1 MQTTKQL
8 IDRAKKASG
17 IESDYALSKVLEVSP
32 SAVTNWRSGR
42 SHPADELAA
51 HLAQLAGQNPSSVL
65 ADLYA
70 ERAKS
75 PAQRALWLRMADQL
89 RHAVAAV
96 MLCLGFAMLSTPWA
110 DQPLQRTVRP
120 RYTAAP
126 DENEP
131 PDAMKNGRLVPSWR
145 TTS

>member
-17 IESDYALSKVLEVSP
+17 IESDYALSKVLDVSP

-51 HLAQLAGQNPSSVL
+51 HLAELAGQNPSSVL

-96 MLCLGFAMLSTPWA
+96 MLCLGFAMLS
-110 DQPLQRTVRP
+110 L
-120 RYTAAP
+120 AP
-126 DENEP
+126 SPGGAQAGTMTHQTGASSLYIMLNH
-131 PDAMKNGRLVPSWR
+131 R
-145 TTS
+145 